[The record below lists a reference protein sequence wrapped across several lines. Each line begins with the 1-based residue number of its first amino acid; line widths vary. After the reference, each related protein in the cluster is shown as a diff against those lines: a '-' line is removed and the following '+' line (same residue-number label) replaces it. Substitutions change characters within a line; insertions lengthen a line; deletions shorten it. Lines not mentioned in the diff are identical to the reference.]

1 MEILQSSVTG
11 NIIGI
16 ISLIVGVIG
25 VLSIV
30 ITMKSAKRI
39 EEQIKKETALALD
52 KEHFREYREKC
63 IKKLKSNRRNVLQE
77 KRASYSLYGD
87 TISILNDLKEY
98 KTVITKDDLETI
110 RQECAK
116 LIKTSEELYC
126 LKDKRK
132 INEGDLQQF
141 DESIAVT
148 LGILKKG
155 EYALRWLNV

>member
-1 MEILQSSVTG
+1 MDDMGILQSSVTG

-16 ISLIVGVIG
+16 ISLIIGVIG
-25 VLSIV
+25 VILTV

-63 IKKLKSNRRNVLQE
+63 IKKLKSNRRNVRQE
-77 KRASYSLYGD
+77 KRVSYSLYGD

-98 KTVITKDDLETI
+98 KTVMAKDDLESI
-110 RQECAK
+110 RQERDK
-116 LIKTSEELYC
+116 LIKTSKELYR

-141 DESIAVT
+141 DESIAVI

-155 EYALRWLNV
+155 EYAL

>member
-1 MEILQSSVTG
+1 MDDMEILQSSVTG

-16 ISLIVGVIG
+16 ISLIIGVIG
-25 VLSIV
+25 VILTAR
-30 ITMKSAKRI
+30 TMKSAKRI

-63 IKKLKSNRRNVLQE
+63 IKKLKSNRRNVRQE
-77 KRASYSLYGD
+77 KRVSYSLYGD

-98 KTVITKDDLETI
+98 KTVMTKDDLESI
-110 RQECAK
+110 RQERDK
-116 LIKTSEELYC
+116 LVKTSNELYR

-141 DESIAVT
+141 DESIAVI

-155 EYALRWLNV
+155 EYAL

>member
-16 ISLIVGVIG
+16 ISLIIGVIG
-25 VLSIV
+25 VILTV
-30 ITMKSAKRI
+30 RTMKSAKRI

-63 IKKLKSNRRNVLQE
+63 IKKLKGNRRNVRQE
-77 KRASYSLYGD
+77 KRVSYSLYGD

-98 KTVITKDDLETI
+98 KTIMTKDDLESI
-110 RQECAK
+110 RQERDK
-116 LIKTSEELYC
+116 LVKTSNELYR

-141 DESIAVT
+141 DESIAVI

-155 EYALRWLNV
+155 EYAL

>member
-1 MEILQSSVTG
+1 MEVLQSAVTG

-25 VLSIV
+25 VLLTV

-77 KRASYSLYGD
+77 KRVSYSLYRD

-98 KTVITKDDLETI
+98 KTVMTKDDLESI
-110 RQECAK
+110 RQEREK
-116 LIKTSEELYC
+116 LIKTSEELYR
-126 LKDKRK
+126 LKNKKKVNGD
-132 INEGDLQQF
+132 DLQQF
-141 DESIAVT
+141 DESIAII

-155 EYALRWLNV
+155 EYVI